1 MSVRLLHTYNFIFV
15 VEKWHMLIFLIN
27 FADKCACASAKM

>member
-1 MSVRLLHTYNFIFV
+1 MGVKLLHTHNFIFV

-27 FADKCACASAKM
+27 FADIEQPY